1 MEKIPNIRAHK
12 YSKQIL
18 TYLKGEID
26 SNAVIV
32 CGFNSHLSIK
42 DRSSRHRVKKETLDL
57 NYALHQTDLIGT
69 YGTFHPTAAE
79 YTFFSSEQETFP
91 QIYHVLGHK
100 SLKTSDDWNPIKYL
114 FWPQWYEIRNQQWEE
129 NWKVHKYVEIMWY
142 TVEQPMSQRINQK
155 WKKKSWNKWK

>member
-18 TYLKGEID
+18 TYQKGELD

-79 YTFFSSEQETFP
+79 YTFFSSE
-91 QIYHVLGHK
+91 
-100 SLKTSDDWNPIKYL
+100 
-114 FWPQWYEIRNQQWEE
+114 
-129 NWKVHKYVEIMWY
+129 
-142 TVEQPMSQRINQK
+142 
-155 WKKKSWNKWK
+155 